1 LLLLLLLALLLLPP
15 RQPLGLLLDARHWRR
30 SAHRLSHHLSHLLTH
45 LSGLGLLPHQ
55 PLPPLPFAPLPIP
68 TALLLPPP
76 RGAPLGHVDLGRPD
90 NGDGEGGVGWASRGG
105 SGPLFMME
113 DMLRKKGG
121 NEGTHK
127 RVWEWTFTFNVF
139 ACRMQLR
146 LYPYMYQ

>member
-1 LLLLLLLALLLLPP
+1 LLVLLRLQLVLIVRLLPLSQQHLVAGQGQSLPQPRIVLLRLLRLLQLLRLLHLLLALLLLPP

-45 LSGLGLLPHQ
+45 LLGLLPHQ

-90 NGDGEGGVGWASRGG
+90 GRDGEGGVG
-105 SGPLFMME
+105 
-113 DMLRKKGG
+113 
-121 NEGTHK
+121 
-127 RVWEWTFTFNVF
+127 
-139 ACRMQLR
+139 
-146 LYPYMYQ
+146 